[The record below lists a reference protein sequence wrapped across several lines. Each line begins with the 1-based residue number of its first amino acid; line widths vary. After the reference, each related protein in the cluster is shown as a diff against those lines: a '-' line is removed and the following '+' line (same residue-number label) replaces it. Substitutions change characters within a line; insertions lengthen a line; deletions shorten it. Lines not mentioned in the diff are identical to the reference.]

1 MPFAAARVLLPRS
14 IASVPGLLQK
24 RVRSE
29 AHQVIISADTHGNQ
43 SDVAPRGGV
52 FDVGSPSYMMH
63 DKNQSSQRPYASQ
76 SFTKSNSLKRC
87 SSYVKE
93 TPTSLGIPDFG
104 HDKGS
109 REEEQK
115 TCAGE
120 GKKTAEKCLSPE
132 QRAVLK
138 LALAGAPLFIG
149 GDAGT
154 GKSFLLRCIA
164 EELEAKGLN
173 VAVTA
178 STGIAAVGISGNTFH
193 STFGVPVT
201 SDDDKE
207 TSVAEAAS
215 HIWYDPKSLA
225 ALDVIIVDEVS
236 LLHAGH
242 IEALDLAAR
251 AAPGRSQH
259 QPFGGIQVILSGDFL
274 QLMHGRLWLRDKG
287 DRIFCTGVEKKGA
300 TPTGVLKKPEQHAVL
315 AKETC
320 PAEGPWHYI
329 RREEGISSVKSRR
342 RFLHHYCD
350 CPAYESPVFQHCLL
364 HLRLQEP
371 VRQMDDPAYLEDLN
385 KLRYGVLTH
394 RLSRS
399 ALQNPEDPDA
409 IRLFP
414 VKRAVTAFNALKM
427 LELNGEERFFKSEL
441 HVTTCGGSATPAG
454 GCREGGGR
462 VHRDLLVIHF
472 RNKSMG
478 SAKWRRQAEELVRQL
493 CYKCKR
499 CGDVR
504 IMIPPAPARYS
515 RHLSVYVCFVGSTK
529 GVAAASMDAL
539 RSVIGEKFL
548 ANSKDAAT
556 ARKHWGTVFWETR
569 KIDFLK
575 RFLRFSLQR
584 RYAKVMQ
591 RDPVLQHK
599 RLKTGCRVM
608 LLRNLN
614 RSYVNGSLGTVV
626 SFQELHHVEH
636 LLPTNL
642 KVLLSPKQYSL
653 LKSSKRHSG
662 RAHILT
668 RVVQGACGDDNAGTI
683 VPVVRMDSD
692 GKEVAIPWVS
702 LPLPSER
709 REGIYVVR
717 ITAMPLTPAYAY
729 TVHKIQGLTF
739 DHSVLFDGSGF
750 FPCDH
755 LIYVAASRVKRF
767 SQFRMINVSPRMV
780 SVNRGALRFMSGIPP
795 VAEAVAKW
803 TTWKRTRKVKGQRL
817 FPEGA
822 VKLSTPSPDFS
833 LFSAEWKR
841 RCSGRVKQN

>member
-1 MPFAAARVLLPRS
+1 MVFAATRVLLRRS
-14 IASVPGLLQK
+14 IASLPELLQK
-24 RVRSE
+24 RIRSE
-29 AHQVIISADTHGNQ
+29 AHQVIISANTHGSQ
-43 SDVAPRGGV
+43 SGMAPCGGV
-52 FDVGSPSYMMH
+52 FGVRSPSCLMH
-63 DKNQSSQRPYASQ
+63 DKNQSSQLPYASQ
-76 SFTKSNSLKRC
+76 LFGK
-87 SSYVKE
+87 
-93 TPTSLGIPDFG
+93 IPDFG
-104 HDKGS
+104 KDDGS
-109 REEEQK
+109 REDGQK
-115 TCAGE
+115 TCAEE
-120 GKKTAEKCLSPE
+120 GKKTAEKCLSAE
-132 QRAVLK
+132 QRAVLQ
-138 LALAGAPLFIG
+138 LALDGAPLFIG

-178 STGIAAVGISGNTFH
+178 STGIAALGINGNTFH

-207 TSVAEAAS
+207 TPVAEAAS
-215 HIWYDPKSLA
+215 HIWYDPESLA
-225 ALDVIIVDEVS
+225 LLDVIIVDEVS

-300 TPTGVLKKPEQHAVL
+300 APMGILQGPEQHTLL
-315 AKETC
+315 AEEAC
-320 PAEGPWHYI
+320 PREGSWHHI
-329 RREEGISSVKSRR
+329 QREDGISSVKNRR
-342 RFLHHYCD
+342 LFLHQYCD

-371 VRQMDDPAYLEDLN
+371 VRQMDDPSYLEDLN
-385 KLRYGVLTH
+385 KLRFGVLTH

-399 ALQNPEDPDA
+399 ALHNPEDPNA

-414 VKRAVTAFNALKM
+414 VKRAVAAFNALKM
-427 LELNGEERFFKSEL
+427 LELNGEERYFKSEL
-441 HVTTCGGSATPAG
+441 QVTTCSGSATPTR
-454 GCREGGGR
+454 GCRTGGGR
-462 VHRDLLVIHF
+462 AYPDLLVIHF
-472 RNKSMG
+472 RNKPMS
-478 SAKWRRQAEELVRQL
+478 SAKWRRQAEELLRQL
-493 CYKCKR
+493 CSKCKQ

-515 RHLSVYVCFVGSTK
+515 PHLSVYVCFVGSK
-529 GVAAASMDAL
+529 KRVAMASMDAL

-548 ANSKDAAT
+548 ANSKDAAA
-556 ARKHWGTVFWETR
+556 ARKHWGTILWETR

-575 RFLRFSLQR
+575 RFLRFSLER

-599 RLKTGCRVM
+599 RLKVGCRVM

-614 RSYVNGSLGTVV
+614 QSYVNGSLGTVV
-626 SFQELHHVEH
+626 SFQELRHVEH
-636 LLPTNL
+636 LLPMNL
-642 KVLLSPKQYSL
+642 KVLLSPKQYSS
-653 LKSSKRHSG
+653 LKSSKRHPNRIHIPT
-662 RAHILT
+662 RA
-668 RVVQGACGDDNAGTI
+668 VQGTGSNDNAGTI
-683 VPVVRMDSD
+683 VPVVRMDLD
-692 GKEVAIPWVS
+692 GKEVAIPWIS
-702 LPLPSER
+702 LPLQSER
-709 REGIYVVR
+709 REGICVVR
-717 ITAMPLTPAYAY
+717 ITVMPLTPAYAY

-795 VAEAVAKW
+795 VAEVAAKW
-803 TTWKRTRKVKGQRL
+803 TTWKRTHKVKEQRL
-817 FPEGA
+817 LPEGA
-822 VKLSTPSPDFS
+822 AKLSTPLPYFS
-833 LFSAEWKR
+833 LFSAEWRR
-841 RCSGRVKQN
+841 RCSGRMKQKWRSLIKDVQTPRRMFGGEC